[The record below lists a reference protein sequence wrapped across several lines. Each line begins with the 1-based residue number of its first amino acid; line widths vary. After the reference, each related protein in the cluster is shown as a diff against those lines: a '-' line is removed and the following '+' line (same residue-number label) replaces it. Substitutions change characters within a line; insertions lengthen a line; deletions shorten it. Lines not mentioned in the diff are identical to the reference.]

1 MTTLQT
7 RITQHQ
13 LLSELRVRLLR
24 LHKVLLDRERTA
36 YEQIAGK
43 VSSGEML
50 QLVIGDA
57 QFAWLHR
64 ISELI
69 VQIDELRQADE
80 PITPEIITILL
91 GDLRTM
97 LTPDADGDEFAIKY
111 DRALQTNPD
120 AVLAHASV
128 VALL

>member
-64 ISELI
+64 LSELI

-80 PITPEIITILL
+80 PITPDMVTVLL
-91 GDLRTM
+91 GDLRAM
-97 LTPDADGDEFAIKY
+97 LTPNAAGDEFAIKY
-111 DRALQTNPD
+111 DRALQTSPD
-120 AVLAHASV
+120 AVLAHAAV